1 MYKLGITAT
10 DTDIGKTMITG
21 LLAAALTHRKLNTIA
36 LKPAASGCEVGAD
49 GNLIAQDAVFLQHC
63 LDNSQLSADDLVAY
77 KLRAALTPSV
87 AAELDNVSLDK
98 DIMLQLLNKGQ
109 DKDVMLVEG
118 VGGLC
123 APLLR
128 DYLVAD
134 FFCEAQLPIVLVI
147 PAKLGS
153 INQTLLSVH
162 YARSCNLQVIGLII
176 NNWQEGVDEVLQ
188 ESNAEYVQ
196 RFTNLPILGKF
207 PKLTQDPMSLSS
219 AKLAELAEQYI
230 NIDKLLATLL

>member
-21 LLAAALTHRKLNTIA
+21 LLAAALTNRKLKTIA
-36 LKPAASGCEVGAD
+36 LKPAASGCDVGAD
-49 GNLIAQDAVFLQHC
+49 GKLVAQDAVFLQHC
-63 LDNSQLSADDLVAY
+63 LNNPKFVADDLVAY

-87 AAELDNVSLDK
+87 AAQLENVNLDK
-98 DIMLQLLNKGQ
+98 DIMLKLLDKGQ
-109 DKDVMLVEG
+109 SKDVMLVEG

-123 APLLR
+123 APLLH

-162 YARSCNLQVIGLII
+162 YARSCNLKVVGLII
-176 NNWQEGVDEVLQ
+176 NNWQDDTDEVLQ
-188 ESNAEYVQ
+188 QSNAEYVQ

-207 PKLTQDPMSLSS
+207 PKLSQEPMSLSS
-219 AKLAELAEQYI
+219 TKLAELAERYI
-230 NIDKLLATLL
+230 NIDELLAALR